1 MINAATLDLITS
13 FEGYHK
19 ALPDGSC
26 TAYQEEINGKK
37 DIPTIG
43 WGTTRGV
50 TMGMVWTRAQAEAA
64 LRKELEIHERRVE
77 TLIAT
82 PLNANEFGA
91 LVSFDF
97 NAGGLTLEG
106 GKPSKVLKAINAGD
120 RQATAAAL
128 REWNHFGGKVCEG
141 LVRRRAAEI
150 ALFLT
155 PTETVE
161 PAFMPQSAEPEAP
174 KPLTKSGTMWGSFGT
189 ALAGVGVYLEQTF
202 ATLVDT
208 ASKWSEIGPA
218 RDMLANVA
226 GNGKA
231 LSLGLLAGCVA
242 LIVSRRVKASQEGKP
257 G

>member
-1 MINAATLDLITS
+1 MISDRSRKALTGVHPDLIRVIERADAMGAKFTVVC
-13 FEGYHK
+13 GLRTK
-19 ALPDGSC
+19 QQ
-26 TAYQEEINGKK
+26 QEELVAQGKSK
-37 DIPTIG
+37 TMKSRHLTGHAVDLADEHFTWHEHEMNALSKVVKRAASDVGVPVEWGGDWKGG
-43 WGTTRGV
+43 WDTPHFQLPAGQYPDDEV
-50 TMGMVWTRAQAEAA
+50 FEAA
-64 LRKELEIHERRVE
+64 PI
-77 TLIAT
+77 
-82 PLNANEFGA
+82 LND
-91 LVSFDF
+91 LVNNS
-97 NAGGLTLEG
+97 
-106 GKPSKVLKAINAGD
+106 P
-120 RQATAAAL
+120 
-128 REWNHFGGKVCEG
+128 
-141 LVRRRAAEI
+141 
-150 ALFLT
+150 
-155 PTETVE
+155 
-161 PAFMPQSAEPEAP
+161 PAV

>member
-1 MINAATLDLITS
+1 MISDRS
-13 FEGYHK
+13 RK
-19 ALPDGSC
+19 ALAGVHPDLVRVIERADEMGARFTVVC
-26 TAYQEEINGKK
+26 GLRTKQQQEELVAQGKSK
-37 DIPTIG
+37 TMKSRHLTGHAVDLADEHFTWHEHEMNALSKVVKRAASDVGVPVEWGGDWKGG
-43 WGTTRGV
+43 WDTPHFQLPAGQYPDDEV
-50 TMGMVWTRAQAEAA
+50 FEAA
-64 LRKELEIHERRVE
+64 PI
-77 TLIAT
+77 
-82 PLNANEFGA
+82 LND
-91 LVSFDF
+91 LVNNS
-97 NAGGLTLEG
+97 
-106 GKPSKVLKAINAGD
+106 P
-120 RQATAAAL
+120 
-128 REWNHFGGKVCEG
+128 
-141 LVRRRAAEI
+141 
-150 ALFLT
+150 
-155 PTETVE
+155 
-161 PAFMPQSAEPEAP
+161 PAV